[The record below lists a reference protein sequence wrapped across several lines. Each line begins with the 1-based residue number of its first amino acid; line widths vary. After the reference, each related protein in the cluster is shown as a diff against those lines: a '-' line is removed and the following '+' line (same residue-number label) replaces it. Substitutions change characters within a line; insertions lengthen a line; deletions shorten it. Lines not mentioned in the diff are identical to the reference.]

1 MRLTPL
7 HMASRELQPDM
18 VRFLIR
24 HGADVQATNDSG
36 ANPLDMAIERRDNL
50 WVYPESERQMKAR
63 QAEMCIKLLRE
74 AGGEK
79 RKPAVPPPS
88 AAAQRA
94 AGEKVGEV
102 QGTAA
107 RLGGGYWGRKE
118 YSAFLG
124 RGRGGKKGG
133 FSDVCGGGVGFLAA
147 QKLYAVGSEDVS
159 LRVSILLTA
168 YDDLL
173 IHLCERRTARAHQY
187 LRALKQTAHDGGLTF
202 INELEVKYFGKSAQ

>member
-79 RKPAVPPPS
+79 RKPASVLPPQLRERRGKSWGSCRLQPLGWS
-88 AAAQRA
+88 GVIVRKRIIALSWNGRA
-94 AGEKVGEV
+94 EMKAV
-102 QGTAA
+102 
-107 RLGGGYWGRKE
+107 
-118 YSAFLG
+118 
-124 RGRGGKKGG
+124 
-133 FSDVCGGGVGFLAA
+133 FSDVRDEEVLFLAA

-187 LRALKQTAHDGGLTF
+187 LRVLKQTAHDGGLTF

>member
-1 MRLTPL
+1 
-7 HMASRELQPDM
+7 
-18 VRFLIR
+18 
-24 HGADVQATNDSG
+24 
-36 ANPLDMAIERRDNL
+36 
-50 WVYPESERQMKAR
+50 MKAR

-94 AGEKVGEV
+94 AGKIVGQLQV
-102 QGTAA
+102 TAA
-107 RLGGGYWGRKE
+107 RLERSYREKE
-118 YSAFLG
+118 DYRAFLE
-124 RGRGGKKGG
+124 RARAEMKAV
-133 FSDVCGGGVGFLAA
+133 FSDVRDEEVLFLAA

-187 LRALKQTAHDGGLTF
+187 LRVLKQTAHDGGLTF